1 MTQPATNLTTLI
13 REQAVAVGF
22 SAVGI
27 CPAVSPSGITRL
39 HDWLDA
45 GYAGEMQ
52 YLADR
57 RDAYSH
63 PQYVLE
69 GVQSIVMLALN
80 YKSQPIPKLQT
91 GQGKVSRYAF
101 GELDYHDWIHARLK
115 QLKRAI
121 EGFAPDAKVRG
132 VVDTAPLLER
142 EFAQQAG
149 LGWFGKNT
157 MLLNKQLGSLFFLSA
172 ILIDQPLDYDQPHS
186 ASHCGT
192 CTACLDACPTD
203 AFVQPHV
210 LDATRCISYLTIELR
225 DEIPRELRSGMEDW
239 VFGCD
244 VCQDVCPWNNK
255 APLTQ
260 HEAFFPNADRAPL
273 ELRSLFTMDD
283 DDFRARFRKTP
294 LWRTRR
300 RGILRNAA
308 IVLGNR
314 PHADNVAALLRGLN
328 DDEWLVRGAAAW
340 ALGRHDFP
348 EATLALRERSEIET
362 EEPVQAEIERALA
375 NQSTTPD
382 SSRKLE

>member
-1 MTQPATNLTTLI
+1 MPLPASELTALI
-13 REQAVAVGF
+13 RQEALTVGF
-22 SAVGI
+22 SAVGV
-27 CPAVSPSGITRL
+27 CPAVSPTGVTRL

-52 YLADR
+52 YLEDR
-57 RDAYSH
+57 REAYSH

-69 GVQSIVMLALN
+69 GVHSIVMLALT
-80 YKSQPIPKLQT
+80 YKSDPIPLLKP
-91 GQGKVSRYAF
+91 GEGRVSRYAF

-121 EGFAPDAKVRG
+121 EGFAPGAKVRG

-172 ILIDQPLDYDQPHS
+172 ILIDQPLVYDEPHT

-203 AFVQPHV
+203 AFVKPHV

-225 DEIPRELRSGMEDW
+225 AEIPPELRSGLEDW

-260 HEAFFPNADRAPL
+260 HEAFFPNPDRAPL
-273 ELRSLFTMDD
+273 ELRSLFSMTD
-283 DDFRARFRKTP
+283 DDFRARFRNTP
-294 LWRTRR
+294 LWRSRR

-314 PHADNVAALLRGLN
+314 PHADQVTALSQGLN
-328 DDEWLVRGAAAW
+328 DEEWLVRGAAAW
-340 ALGRHDFP
+340 ALGQHDFP
-348 EATLALRERSEIET
+348 AVMSILRERSESET
-362 EEPVQAEIERALA
+362 DPRVQVEIDRALA
-375 NQSTTPD
+375 RRSMSP
-382 SSRKLE
+382 

>member
-1 MTQPATNLTTLI
+1 MTDSATDLTTFI
-13 REQAVAVGF
+13 RNEALSVGF
-22 SAVGI
+22 SAVGV
-27 CPAVSPSGITRL
+27 CPAVSPTGVTRL

-45 GYAGEMQ
+45 GFAGEMQ
-52 YLADR
+52 YLEDR

-63 PQYVLE
+63 PKYVLD

-80 YKSQPIPKLQT
+80 YKSQPIPPLDS
-91 GQGKVSRYAF
+91 GKGRVSRYAF

-115 QLKRAI
+115 QLKRSI
-121 EGFAPDAKVRG
+121 GDFAPEAKVRG

-157 MLLNKQLGSLFFLSA
+157 MLLNKQLGSLFFLAA
-172 ILIDQPLDYDQPHS
+172 ILIDQPLSYDEPHK

-203 AFVQPHV
+203 AFVKPHV

-225 DEIPRELRSGMEDW
+225 DEIPAELRHGMEDW

-255 APLTQ
+255 APVTT
-260 HEAFFPNADRAPL
+260 HETFFPASDRAPL
-273 ELRSLFTMDD
+273 ELRSLFEITEDE
-283 DDFRARFRKTP
+283 FRARFRKTP

-314 PHADNVAALLRGLN
+314 PHEDNVSALIQGLN
-328 DDEWLVRGAAAW
+328 DQEWLVRGAAAW
-340 ALGRHDFP
+340 ALGQHQAAWVV
-348 EATLALRERSEIET
+348 EALQERSDIETQPQVRREIE
-362 EEPVQAEIERALA
+362 QALA
-375 NQSTTPD
+375 NGRSLPSD
-382 SSRKLE
+382 

>member
-1 MTQPATNLTTLI
+1 M
-13 REQAVAVGF
+13 GF
-22 SAVGI
+22 SAVGV
-27 CPAVSPSGITRL
+27 CPAISPTGVTRL

-45 GYAGEMQ
+45 GYAGEMH
-52 YLADR
+52 YLEER
-57 RDAYSH
+57 REAYSH

-69 GVQSIVMLALN
+69 GVQSIVMLALT
-80 YKSQPIPKLQT
+80 YKSEPIPTLKS
-91 GQGKVSRYAF
+91 GEGRVSRYAF

-121 EGFAPDAKVRG
+121 AGFAPGAKVRG

-172 ILIDQPLDYDQPHS
+172 ILIDRPLIYDEPHS

-192 CTACLDACPTD
+192 CTACLDACPTE
-203 AFVQPHV
+203 AFVKPHV

-225 DEIPRELRSGMEDW
+225 EEIPQELRSGMEDW

-255 APLTQ
+255 VPFTQ

-273 ELRSLFTMDD
+273 ELRSLFSMRDVE
-283 DDFRARFRKTP
+283 FRTRFRKTP
-294 LWRTRR
+294 LWRSRR
-300 RGILRNAA
+300 RGVLRNAA

-314 PHADNVAALLRGLN
+314 PHADNIAALTRGLN
-328 DDEWLVRGAAAW
+328 DSEWLVRGASAW
-340 ALGRHDFP
+340 ALGQHDLP
-348 EATLALRERSEIET
+348 EVTSILRQRSAIET
-362 EEPVQAEIERALA
+362 EARVQTEIERALK
-375 NQSTTPD
+375 QG
-382 SSRKLE
+382 L